1 MVATEDRW
9 PPVYDADDLV
19 ALIRELVQRPDIAD
33 RFYEWRRDRSTS
45 APNDVC
51 QGDVVRLTS
60 EIPVIGADGTPGVI
74 DHNTPYWM
82 VVGNTC
88 DFTRPYEEERWTQF
102 VPVVR
107 LGGAELSQT
116 RVEALRGYAVFRR
129 FYLPSWSPGDDSA
142 HHVADLTSPVTVD
155 KKAVA
160 DHCRVEARMNRASWV
175 LLNACLVRFLA
186 RDDGRY
192 AP

>member
-19 ALIRELVQRPDIAD
+19 ALIRELVRRPDIAE
-33 RFYEWRRDRSTS
+33 RFYEWRRDRSPS
-45 APNDVC
+45 MPDDVC
-51 QGDVVRLTS
+51 QGDVVRLSS
-60 EIPVIGADGTPGVI
+60 ETPVIAADGTPGVI
-74 DHNTPYWM
+74 AHNTDYWLVM
-82 VVGNTC
+82 GNTC
-88 DFTRPYEEERWTQF
+88 DFARPYHEERWTQF

-107 LGGAELSQT
+107 LGGAELSQP
-116 RVEALRGYAVFRR
+116 RVDALRGYAAFRR
-129 FYLPSWSPGDDSA
+129 FYLPSWMQGDASA

-155 KKAVA
+155 KMAVA
-160 DHCRVEARMNRASWV
+160 AHCTVEARLNRASWV